1 MDLEAWETA
10 LRAAVLRAG
19 AGILSELLSEIGSG
33 HRNQPVDCSCGER
46 MSSRGLRSKPLV
58 TLLGSVEFRRT
69 MLRCKACGAVRYPGD
84 EALDVVGTSRSPGV
98 RRLMARAGSQST
110 FKEGREDLRI
120 FAGIEV
126 SPKDVERVAEKV
138 GEEIEEWTAEERRQ
152 LTARA
157 ELPEIGPPIDTLYV
171 CFDGTGVPMIPSARR
186 GRKGKQPDGSAR
198 TREAKLGCVFT
209 QTTVDKNG
217 RPVRDPASTT
227 FVGAIETAEQFG
239 HRIYAEAVR
248 RGLNRARRVVVIADG
263 AAWIHNLV
271 QIHFP
276 KATQVLDLYHAREHL
291 SDLSKLVAPD
301 DPKRAAALRE
311 RWWSQLDKDEI
322 SKILLR
328 ARAYRPEEPEI
339 RKRIDQEIG
348 YFETNRK
355 RMSYARYRQEGL
367 FVGSGVIEAGCKTV
381 IGQRLKR
388 SGMEWSVRGA
398 NAIIALR
405 CNLISGRFE
414 DYWEQRVA

>member
-1 MDLEAWETA
+1 
-10 LRAAVLRAG
+10 
-19 AGILSELLSEIGSG
+19 
-33 HRNQPVDCSCGER
+33 
-46 MSSRGLRSKPLV
+46 
-58 TLLGSVEFRRT
+58 
-69 MLRCKACGAVRYPGD
+69 
-84 EALDVVGTSRSPGV
+84 
-98 RRLMARAGSQST
+98 MARAGSQST
-110 FKEGREDLRI
+110 FKEGQEDLRL

-138 GEEIEEWTAEERRQ
+138 GEEIEEWAVEERRQ
-152 LTARA
+152 LIARA

-198 TREAKLGCVFT
+198 TREVKLGCVFT
-209 QTTVDKNG
+209 QTAVDEDG

-227 FVGAIETAEQFG
+227 FVGAIETAEEFG
-239 HRIYAEAVR
+239 HRIFAEAVR

-276 KATQVLDLYHAREHL
+276 KAIQVLDLYHAREHL
-291 SDLSKLVAPD
+291 SALAKLVVPEN
-301 DPKRAAALRE
+301 PKRAAALRE
-311 RWWSQLDKDEI
+311 RWWSQLDKGEI

-328 ARAYRPEEPEI
+328 ARAYSPDDPEI
-339 RKRIDQEIG
+339 RNRIDQELG
-348 YFETNRK
+348 YFKTNRN
-355 RMSYARYRQEGL
+355 RMRYAQYRQGGL
-367 FVGSGVIEAGCKTV
+367 FVGSGVIEAGCKSV

-414 DYWEQRVA
+414 DYWEQRAA

>member
-1 MDLEAWETA
+1 M
-10 LRAAVLRAG
+10 LRVG

-33 HRNQPVDCSCGER
+33 RRDQPIDCSCGER
-46 MSSRGLRSKPLV
+46 MSSRGLRNKPLV
-58 TLLGSVEFRRT
+58 TLLGRVEFRRT
-69 MLRCKACGAVRYPGD
+69 MLRCRACGATRYPGD
-84 EALDVVGTSRSPGV
+84 ETLDVVGTTRSPGV

-110 FKEGREDLRI
+110 FKEGREDLRL

-126 SPKDVERVAEKV
+126 SPKDVERVAERV
-138 GEEIEEWTAEERRQ
+138 GEEIEEWAAEERRQ
-152 LTARA
+152 LTTRA
-157 ELPEIGPPIDTLYV
+157 EMPEAGPPIDTLYV
-171 CFDGTGVPMIPSARR
+171 SFDGTGVPMTPSARR

-198 TREAKLGCVFT
+198 TREVKLGCVFT
-209 QTTVDKNG
+209 QTTVDENG
-217 RPVRDPASTT
+217 RAVRDPASTT

-239 HRIYAEAVR
+239 HRIYAEAAR
-248 RGLNRARRVVVIADG
+248 RGLHRARRVVVIADG

-291 SDLSKLVAPD
+291 SDLAKLVVPD
-301 DPKRAAALRE
+301 DPKRATALRE
-311 RWWSQLDKDEI
+311 RWWSQLDKGEI
-322 SKILLR
+322 SKIVRR
-328 ARAYRPEEPEI
+328 ARFYRPEDPEI
-339 RKRIDQEIG
+339 RRRIDQEIG
-348 YFETNRK
+348 YLKTNRK

-405 CNLISGRFE
+405 CNLVSGRFE
-414 DYWEQRVA
+414 DYWEQRAA